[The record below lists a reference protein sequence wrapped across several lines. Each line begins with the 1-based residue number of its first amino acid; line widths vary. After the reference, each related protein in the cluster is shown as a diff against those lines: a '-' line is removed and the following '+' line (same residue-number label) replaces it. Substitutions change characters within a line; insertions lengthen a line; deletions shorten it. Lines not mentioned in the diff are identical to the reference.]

1 MDSGT
6 TFTGGAGGDT
16 FNADLTAAGG
26 NTLNALDRLNGGTGT
41 DTLNAVL
48 AADVTPASIA
58 GIESI
63 SVTGS
68 GGARSLSLVNAT
80 DITSVTSSGS
90 AGGTMTVTGIN
101 AGANLAVQS
110 QAVGADFQFA
120 TTTGTQSTNLSVAA
134 VTGAAT
140 ITVDGIETI
149 AVTASGSASTYQLAA
164 DAVTTLSFAGSSNQ
178 TVTLADMTGVSHFNA
193 SAATGNVGITLINQ
207 SALLAD
213 TDVTV
218 SGGAGNDTITVTAH
232 TQSDV
237 SVAGGAGND
246 TAISTAW
253 ATTDSVNGGD
263 GIADVISMDNASA
276 VTLAAAARTTFTN
289 LEQLTVSDH
298 FDQGAGLTVA
308 NISSGITTVNLTHTS
323 AAGVALTDEAET
335 IVGGAGSMTIN
346 LGGNLAANVGILGA
360 AFTVTD
366 TGTATTDTVTINN
379 VARNSGANLDV
390 FAGNN
395 LTPTGYEN
403 VVISTGSGTGNA
415 EQDIATLTI
424 TPDLVSANVSLTV
437 SGPSAF
443 HVDTSLTTTSTGLL
457 TVNAAGLT
465 AQTAGTATLTI
476 DATSQ
481 GTGGTA
487 SITGSAGD
495 DLIVVGNFASTI
507 IGGAGNDT
515 LTGGTAADNL
525 QGGDGIDTIS
535 DGGGNDII
543 SGGAGNDV
551 ITISGTSVNVD
562 AGDGDDTVNADATLT
577 SGDTVNGGA
586 GNDTL
591 AIDAAATAE
600 SSQGVT
606 NFEFLRADTALT
618 QDMVQFTTNAGFTRL
633 ISNVAGN
640 VTFNNV
646 AATTTELR
654 ALTHDGGDTL
664 TFDRLLDNATNEVT
678 IGAFT
683 NVATTFDTLVADDEE
698 TINIVAG
705 GITTAGTAFTI
716 TTMTAADLVTLNV
729 SGATAFT
736 TTIGA
741 TATALATVNAS
752 ANTGAVVISATN
764 ATSNVTMT
772 GSATAASTLTGG
784 TGADV
789 ITGGSG
795 ADSLTGGANADTI
808 SGGSGADTI
817 IGGSGSDSLTGGE
830 GIDSITG
837 GLGNDTIVL
846 TETTAVSDRVV
857 LADTA
862 ANNGTDAI
870 VGFAAGATGDVLV
883 IDAFLNATAMNAKLT
898 ANPGAGV
905 DVEADVNLLVDIV
918 DGNDITT
925 AAGLTAAVAAGGEY
939 ANINMANSSSAVFV
953 TAANSNAGT
962 QYVFYATSDGA
973 GAITATLVGTVSA
986 VDIDNFVAANF
997 NI

>member
-1 MDSGT
+1 
-6 TFTGGAGGDT
+6 
-16 FNADLTAAGG
+16 
-26 NTLNALDRLNGGTGT
+26 
-41 DTLNAVL
+41 
-48 AADVTPASIA
+48 
-58 GIESI
+58 
-63 SVTGS
+63 
-68 GGARSLSLVNAT
+68 
-80 DITSVTSSGS
+80 
-90 AGGTMTVTGIN
+90 
-101 AGANLAVQS
+101 
-110 QAVGADFQFA
+110 
-120 TTTGTQSTNLSVAA
+120 
-134 VTGAAT
+134 
-140 ITVDGIETI
+140 
-149 AVTASGSASTYQLAA
+149 
-164 DAVTTLSFAGSSNQ
+164 
-178 TVTLADMTGVSHFNA
+178 VTLG
-193 SAATGNVGITLINQ
+193 
-207 SALLAD
+207 
-213 TDVTV
+213 
-218 SGGAGNDTITVTAH
+218 
-232 TQSDV
+232 
-237 SVAGGAGND
+237 
-246 TAISTAW
+246 
-253 ATTDSVNGGD
+253 
-263 GIADVISMDNASA
+263 
-276 VTLAAAARTTFTN
+276 AAARTTFTN
-289 LEQLTVSDH
+289 LEQLTITDH

-346 LGGNLAANVGILGA
+346 LGGNLAANVGLLGA
-360 AFTVTD
+360 GFTVTD

-395 LTPTGYEN
+395 LTSTGYEN

-424 TPDLVSANVSLTV
+424 TPDSVLANVSLTV

-476 DATSQ
+476 DATAQ

-487 SITGSAGD
+487 SITGSSGD
-495 DLIVVGNFASTI
+495 DLIVIGNFASTI

-525 QGGDGIDTIS
+525 QGGDGVDTIS

-543 SGGAGNDV
+543 TGGAGNDL

-562 AGDGDDTVNADATLT
+562 AGDGDDTVNADATLST
-577 SGDTVNGGA
+577 GDVVNGGA

-600 SSQGVT
+600 SSQGVI

-633 ISNVAGN
+633 ISNIAGN

-646 AATTTELR
+646 SATTTELR

-664 TFDRLLDNATNEVT
+664 TFDRLLDNATNALT

-683 NVATTFDTLVADDEE
+683 NVATTFNTLVADDEE

-705 GITTAGTAFTI
+705 GITTAGTVFTI
-716 TTMTAADLVTLNV
+716 TAMTAADLVTLNV

-741 TATALATVNAS
+741 SATALATVNAS
-752 ANTGAVVISATN
+752 ANTGTVNISATN
-764 ATSNVTMT
+764 ATSAVTMT

-784 TGADV
+784 IGADV
-789 ITGGSG
+789 ITGGSV
-795 ADSLTGGANADTI
+795 ADVLNGGANADTI
-808 SGGSGADTI
+808 SGGSGDDTI
-817 IGGSGSDSLTGGE
+817 DGGSGADSLTGGE

-870 VGFAAGATGDVLV
+870 VGFTAGATAAGGDVLV
-883 IDAFLNATAMNAKLT
+883 IDAFRDAVAMNAKLT

-905 DVEADVNLLVDIV
+905 DVETDVNLLVDIV

-953 TAANSNAGT
+953 TAVNSSSTT

-973 GAITATLVGTVSA
+973 GAITATLIGTISN